1 MNYEISKGTLAVV
14 PNEKL
19 GSLVYEDND
28 RYLVNQTPFEVMES
42 SCLYFGSSY
51 EGRKE
56 GAKIIL
62 GAEYKVPIL
71 IDDTDNIILFP
82 TTSPLS
88 QDCAWIS
95 LRHVQKYE
103 RIDANNTKIV
113 FDNGKEIIVPTS
125 FRSIENQMS
134 RAARLDYTIRI
145 RKNK

>member
-56 GAKIIL
+56 GAKNIL

-95 LRHVQKYE
+95 LKHVQKYE

-125 FRSIENQMS
+125 FRSIENQIS

>member
-19 GSLVYEDND
+19 GSLVYEDDD
-28 RYLVNQTPFEVMES
+28 RYLVSQTPFEVMES

-56 GAKIIL
+56 GAKNIL

-125 FRSIENQMS
+125 FRSIENQIS

>member
-19 GSLVYEDND
+19 GSLVYEDDD
-28 RYLVNQTPFEVMES
+28 RYLVSQTPFEVMES

-56 GAKIIL
+56 GAKNIL

-125 FRSIENQMS
+125 FRSIDNQIS

>member
-1 MNYEISKGTLAVV
+1 MKYEVSKGTLAIV
-14 PNEKL
+14 PNEKE

-28 RYLVNQTPFEVMES
+28 RYLIDQTPFEVMES

-51 EGRKE
+51 AGRKE
-56 GAKIIL
+56 GAKSIL

-88 QDCAWIS
+88 DDCMWIS
-95 LRHVQKYE
+95 LSHILKYE
-103 RIDANNTKIV
+103 KIDSNNTKIT
-113 FDNGKEIIVPTS
+113 FDNGKQIVVPS
-125 FRSIENQMS
+125 SYRSIENQIS
-134 RAARLDYTIRI
+134 RATRLDYTIRI

>member
-14 PNEKL
+14 PNEKV

-56 GAKIIL
+56 GAKNIL

-125 FRSIENQMS
+125 FRSIENQIS

>member
-56 GAKIIL
+56 GAKNIL

-125 FRSIENQMS
+125 FRSIENQIS
-134 RAARLDYTIRI
+134 RAARLDYTIKI

>member
-14 PNEKL
+14 PNEKV

-56 GAKIIL
+56 GAKNIL

-113 FDNGKEIIVPTS
+113 FDNGKEIVIKKQL
-125 FRSIENQMS
+125 FLHRQ
-134 RAARLDYTIRI
+134 LH
-145 RKNK
+145 K

>member
-1 MNYEISKGTLAVV
+1 MNYEVSKGTLAVV
-14 PNEKL
+14 PNDL
-19 GSLVYEDND
+19 NGSLIYEDND

-56 GAKIIL
+56 GAKKIL

-71 IDDTDNIILFP
+71 IDDSDNIILFP

-88 QDCAWIS
+88 QDCMWIS
-95 LRHVQKYE
+95 LSHVLKYE

-113 FDNGKEIIVPTS
+113 FDNGKEIIVPAS
-125 FRSIENQMS
+125 FRSIENQIS
-134 RAARLDYTIRI
+134 RATRLDYTIRT